1 MRISFNP
8 KSENNY
14 NPNFQMRLVED
25 ASLGKYINGF
35 HFKQQQDNLKNAVNI
50 IKGYVQKYPE
60 NKTRSEEHTSELQS
74 R

>member
-60 NKTRSEEHTSELQS
+60 NKTLTIGDRKSVV
-74 R
+74 